1 MRKSGSFFHFS
12 WLLPIFAV
20 SESCDME
27 ENDCEGILFADSIG
41 EYDLVRY
48 ADRILHILCTEGS
61 MSFVFCDVRYNIVQG
76 DYIILPQAS
85 FVSDFT
91 ASPGFKGIIMS
102 LSEPFVASMGIRS
115 NYGFIGHMALLQNPV
130 MKLSQH
136 DFRKCLHDM
145 ERIRERLEEK
155 DHLFREEMMGHLLT
169 AHILDLYD
177 IHARG
182 QEARQ
187 IPERA
192 AKLIS
197 RFIGMLY
204 DGSYIAD
211 RDLEYYASRLC
222 ITPHYL
228 TEISKKVSGRPATW
242 WIDRFTLYE
251 IVRLLHCKEL
261 SVAEIA
267 ERLHFSS
274 LSYFSRYVQKR
285 LGISPSAYR
294 SELPKN

>member
-1 MRKSGSFFHFS
+1 MGFTFQ
-12 WLLPIFAV
+12 
-20 SESCDME
+20 DT
-27 ENDCEGILFADSIG
+27 
-41 EYDLVRY
+41 RY
-48 ADRILHILCTEGS
+48 HIAA
-61 MSFVFCDVRYNIVQG
+61 G
-76 DYIILPQAS
+76 DYVILPNATLG
-85 FVSDFT
+85 SDF
-91 ASPGFKGIIMS
+91 SDSGDFQGIFMS
-102 LSEPFVASMGIRS
+102 LSDLFITSIAIRS
-115 NYGFIGHMALLQNPV
+115 NYGIIGHLSLLQNPV
-130 MKLSQH
+130 MKLSFH
-136 DFRKCLHDM
+136 DFRVCKQAMLC
-145 ERIRERLEEK
+145 IRERMEDK
-155 DHLFREEMMGHLLT
+155 GHLFREELLGSLLT

>member
-1 MRKSGSFFHFS
+1 MVKDFCANEGYNRSLFYDWRSRFNISDEGLKPGSVPTAGMDGFVPISIDNNNVSAPTFQSKPALCPQKTEKPSGKCTDNSEIS
-12 WLLPIFAV
+12 LELP
-20 SESCDME
+20 
-27 ENDCEGILFADSIG
+27 N
-41 EYDLVRY
+41 
-48 ADRILHILCTEGS
+48 RIK
-61 MSFVFCDVRYNIVQG
+61 MK
-76 DYIILPQAS
+76 
-85 FVSDFT
+85 
-91 ASPGFKGIIMS
+91 FKGTGGCKAALS
-102 LSEPFVASMGIRS
+102 L
-115 NYGFIGHMALLQNPV
+115 LT
-130 MKLSQH
+130 KLSQH
-136 DFRKCLHDM
+136 VFRKCRYDM
-145 ERIRERLEEK
+145 ERIRERLEEE
-155 DHLFREEMMGHLLT
+155 DQLFRDEMMGHLLT

-192 AKLIS
+192 AKLIN

-204 DGSYIAD
+204 DGSYVVN
-211 RDLEYYASRLC
+211 RNFEYYASCLC

-242 WIDRFTLYE
+242 WIDRFTLHK
-251 IVRLLHCKEL
+251 IVRLIHRKEL

-285 LGISPSAYR
+285 LGTSSSAYR

>member
-1 MRKSGSFFHFS
+1 
-12 WLLPIFAV
+12 
-20 SESCDME
+20 ME

-261 SVAEIA
+261 SGAEIA

>member
-1 MRKSGSFFHFS
+1 
-12 WLLPIFAV
+12 
-20 SESCDME
+20 ME

-155 DHLFREEMMGHLLT
+155 DHLFLSNGLH
-169 AHILDLYD
+169 
-177 IHARG
+177 
-182 QEARQ
+182 
-187 IPERA
+187 
-192 AKLIS
+192 
-197 RFIGMLY
+197 F
-204 DGSYIAD
+204 
-211 RDLEYYASRLC
+211 
-222 ITPHYL
+222 
-228 TEISKKVSGRPATW
+228 ISK
-242 WIDRFTLYE
+242 D
-251 IVRLLHCKEL
+251 
-261 SVAEIA
+261 
-267 ERLHFSS
+267 
-274 LSYFSRYVQKR
+274 
-285 LGISPSAYR
+285 
-294 SELPKN
+294 

>member
-12 WLLPIFAV
+12 WFLPIFAV

-222 ITPHYL
+222 ITR
-228 TEISKKVSGRPATW
+228 TTS
-242 WIDRFTLYE
+242 
-251 IVRLLHCKEL
+251 
-261 SVAEIA
+261 
-267 ERLHFSS
+267 
-274 LSYFSRYVQKR
+274 QK
-285 LGISPSAYR
+285 SAR
-294 SELPKN
+294 K